1 MFLLFHEIKLVERM
15 MIILRCKHSRAAWV
29 WSAKDEERWFCWPAC
44 SMKERKERWMFVGTL
59 SSSCV
64 VRLLDKLS
72 NENFVR
78 EMMIDYLLETNRKTR
93 EAFLRA
99 AQRRMSSRFGLDIY
113 FVA

>member
-64 VRLLDKLS
+64 CWLRT
-72 NENFVR
+72 
-78 EMMIDYLLETNRKTR
+78 ET
-93 EAFLRA
+93 A
-99 AQRRMSSRFGLDIY
+99 
-113 FVA
+113 